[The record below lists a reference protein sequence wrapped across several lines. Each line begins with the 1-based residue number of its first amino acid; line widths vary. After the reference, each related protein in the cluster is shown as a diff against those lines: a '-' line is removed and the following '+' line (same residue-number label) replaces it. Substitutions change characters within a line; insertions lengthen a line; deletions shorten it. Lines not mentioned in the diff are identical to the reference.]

1 MRKKSLLFLA
11 GLASFGVSQL
21 VLRIPLLK
29 LFYDTETYL
38 YASLVIPMVM
48 AWIIA
53 FTAGLFEETG
63 RLVFLQFFKKSR
75 LSLSDAVT
83 FGLGHGLMEA
93 GWLLTAMVQYIVAN
107 GFSQD
112 MVLGLLERVF
122 ALIIQVSLAILVVM
136 AVNGHR
142 IRWYLLALLLHT
154 VVDGILPYF
163 TSAVVLEAVLGME
176 SLGILALALA
186 LWRRMHK
193 EPDAKEVRTVI

>member
-1 MRKKSLLFLA
+1 MRKKLLLFLA

-48 AWIIA
+48 SWIIA

-93 GWLLTAMVQYIVAN
+93 GWLLTAMVQYIVSN
-107 GFSQD
+107 GFSQN

-136 AVNGHR
+136 AVNGRR

-163 TSAVVLEAVLGME
+163 TSAVVLEAALGME
-176 SLGILALALA
+176 SLGILALSLA
-186 LWRRMHK
+186 LWRRMQK
-193 EPDAKEVRTVI
+193 QSET

>member
-1 MRKKSLLFLA
+1 MRKKLLLFLA

-38 YASLVIPMVM
+38 YASLVVPMVM
-48 AWIIA
+48 AWVIA

-63 RLVFLQFFKKSR
+63 RLVFLQFFRKSR
-75 LSLSDAVT
+75 LSLSDAVI
-83 FGLGHGLMEA
+83 FGLGHGLMET
-93 GWLLTAMVQYIVAN
+93 GWLLTAMVQYIMSN
-107 GFSQD
+107 GFSQN

-122 ALIIQVSLAILVVM
+122 ALILQVSLAILVVM

-154 VVDGILPYF
+154 LVDGLLPYF
-163 TSAVVLEAVLGME
+163 TSAVVLEAVLGIE
-176 SLGILALALA
+176 SIAILVLALA
-186 LWRRMHK
+186 LWRRAQK
-193 EPDAKEVRTVI
+193 QTD

>member
-1 MRKKSLLFLA
+1 VRKKLLLFLA

-48 AWIIA
+48 SWIIA

-93 GWLLTAMVQYIVAN
+93 GWLLTAMVQYIVSN
-107 GFSQD
+107 GFSQN

-136 AVNGHR
+136 AVNGRR

-163 TSAVVLEAVLGME
+163 TSAVVLEAALGME
-176 SLGILALALA
+176 SLGILALSLA
-186 LWRRMHK
+186 LWRRMQK
-193 EPDAKEVRTVI
+193 QSET

>member
-1 MRKKSLLFLA
+1 MRKKLLFFLA

-48 AWIIA
+48 SWIIA

-93 GWLLTAMVQYIVAN
+93 GWLLTAMVQYIVSN
-107 GFSQD
+107 GFSQN

-136 AVNGHR
+136 AVNGRR

-163 TSAVVLEAVLGME
+163 TSAVVLEAALGME
-176 SLGILALALA
+176 SLGILALSLA
-186 LWRRMHK
+186 LWRRMQK
-193 EPDAKEVRTVI
+193 QSET